1 MLAPILSFIPALTA
15 WCVIP
20 FGAPLPTRWGRI
32 DLVVADLPVGFL
44 FILAITSL
52 GVYGIVLAGWSSN
65 NKYALLGGLR
75 SSAQMISYEI
85 SLGMSTIP
93 VLLLAGNVSLNSIIN
108 QQAWGGWNVVN
119 LTVAFFIFMVAA
131 FAETNRLPFDLPE
144 AESELIAGYHTEYSA
159 MKFSLFFIAEYA
171 NMVTASALMATLFF
185 GGWDVPFTARD
196 NIGPYSGWL
205 SLLSIGIFLA
215 KILFFL
221 FLFMWVRWTLP
232 RFRYDQLMS
241 LGWKFMLPL
250 ALVYIVLIAAVML
263 GLSAAGIQHGT
274 HVRRDSRLR
283 STLRLMIVLFAIL
296 DRGRIISPAYGRMPK
311 QEIERAAPRSMRVDS
326 RQREADNGNQGEGRR
341 AADRGRELRTGDA
354 QGNGAHASST
364 CSTSTAEVTTQYPEE
379 KSPISPRWRGTHR
392 MLTTETGKA
401 QCVACGLCPTVC
413 PANCIKL
420 VPGEDEEGNR
430 YPLVFEIDEFR
441 CIFCGYCQE
450 VCPEEAIH
458 VGRHYE
464 NAEYSREGFVYD
476 LQRLMDQTHPV
487 CEMWDPEDPKGE

>member
-1 MLAPILSFIPALTA
+1 MIASPIFALLQVPIDPNNTPVSGMPFFLFTVLKLIVIFTVYMVGVAMLTLAERKISAWIQDRHGPNRVGKGWLQPAADGLKNFMKEETMPAGVNKVLFVLSPMLAFIPALTA

-20 FGAPLPTRWGRI
+20 FGAPIATRWGRV

-75 SSAQMISYEI
+75 SSAQMVSYEI
-85 SLGMSTIP
+85 SMGMSTIP

-171 NMVTASALMATLFF
+171 SMVTASALMATLFF
-185 GGWDVPFTARD
+185 GGWDVPFTGHD

-205 SLLSIGIFLA
+205 SLLSIFIFLA

-221 FLFMWVRWTLP
+221 FLYMWVRWTLP

-250 ALVYIVLIAAVML
+250 ALIYIVLIAAVLL
-263 GLSAAGIQHGT
+263 GLSAAGIGQGMMQAAILG
-274 HVRRDSRLR
+274 SFNIAFI
-283 STLRLMIVLFAIL
+283 IVLFAIL
-296 DRGRIISPAYGRMPK
+296 DRGRIISPAYGRMSHR
-311 QEIERAAPRSMRVDS
+311 ELERMRALDRRREMLAAAEARAGARAAAGGS
-326 RQREADNGNQGEGRR
+326 N
-341 AADRGRELRTGDA
+341 
-354 QGNGAHASST
+354 
-364 CSTSTAEVTTQYPEE
+364 
-379 KSPISPRWRGTHR
+379 
-392 MLTTETGKA
+392 
-401 QCVACGLCPTVC
+401 
-413 PANCIKL
+413 
-420 VPGEDEEGNR
+420 
-430 YPLVFEIDEFR
+430 
-441 CIFCGYCQE
+441 
-450 VCPEEAIH
+450 
-458 VGRHYE
+458 
-464 NAEYSREGFVYD
+464 
-476 LQRLMDQTHPV
+476 
-487 CEMWDPEDPKGE
+487 

>member
-1 MLAPILSFIPALTA
+1 MNALHGFSLLLQAADPNLPPISGGPFFIFTIVKMIIIFTIYMVGVALLTLAERKISAWIQDRHGPNRVGKGWLQPAADGLKNFMKEETMPAGVNKPLFVLAPILSFIPALTA

-20 FGAPLPTRWGRI
+20 FGAPMPTRWGRI

-85 SLGMSTIP
+85 SMGMSTIP

-119 LTVAFFIFMVAA
+119 LTVACFIFIVAA

-171 NMVTASALMATLFF
+171 SMVTASALMATLFF

-196 NIGPYSGWL
+196 NIGPFSTWL
-205 SLLSIGIFLA
+205 SLLSIGIFLV
-215 KILFFL
+215 KILFFI
-221 FLFMWVRWTLP
+221 FLFMWVRWTVP

-263 GLSAAGIQHGT
+263 GLSAAGIDQGFLYAT
-274 HVRRDSRLR
+274 ILGSVNVVV
-283 STLRLMIVLFAIL
+283 MVVLFAIF
-296 DRGRIISPAYGRMPK
+296 DRGRIISPAYGRMSVRDV
-311 QEIERAAPRSMRVDS
+311 ERL
-326 RQREADNGNQGEGRR
+326 RQVTRR
-341 AADRGRELRTGDA
+341 AAMAAEAGR
-354 QGNGAHASST
+354 
-364 CSTSTAEVTTQYPEE
+364 
-379 KSPISPRWRGTHR
+379 
-392 MLTTETGKA
+392 
-401 QCVACGLCPTVC
+401 
-413 PANCIKL
+413 
-420 VPGEDEEGNR
+420 
-430 YPLVFEIDEFR
+430 
-441 CIFCGYCQE
+441 
-450 VCPEEAIH
+450 
-458 VGRHYE
+458 
-464 NAEYSREGFVYD
+464 
-476 LQRLMDQTHPV
+476 
-487 CEMWDPEDPKGE
+487 

>member
-1 MLAPILSFIPALTA
+1 MTIHAVPALLQAIDPNNTPVTGGWFFIFTVVKMLIIFTVYMIGVAMLTLAERKISAWIQDRHGPNRVGKGWLQPAADGLKNFMKEETMPAGVNKPLFVLAPVLSFIPALTA

-20 FGAPLPTRWGRI
+20 FGAPIATRWGRV

-75 SSAQMISYEI
+75 SSAQMVSYEI

-93 VLLLAGNVSLNSIIN
+93 VLLLAGNVSLNTIIN

-171 NMVTASALMATLFF
+171 SMVTQSALMATLFF
-185 GGWDVPFTARD
+185 GGWDVPFTAHD

-205 SLLSIGIFLA
+205 SLLSVGIFLA

-263 GLSAAGIQHGT
+263 GLSAAGIGQGWMYT
-274 HVRRDSRLR
+274 AILGSLNVALI
-283 STLRLMIVLFAIL
+283 IVLFAIL
-296 DRGRIISPAYGRMPK
+296 DRGRIISPAYGRMHPK
-311 QEIERAAPRSMRVDS
+311 EIEKMRRLDQRRRVAA
-326 RQREADNGNQGEGRR
+326 
-341 AADRGRELRTGDA
+341 
-354 QGNGAHASST
+354 GAGA
-364 CSTSTAEVTTQYPEE
+364 
-379 KSPISPRWRGTHR
+379 
-392 MLTTETGKA
+392 
-401 QCVACGLCPTVC
+401 
-413 PANCIKL
+413 
-420 VPGEDEEGNR
+420 
-430 YPLVFEIDEFR
+430 
-441 CIFCGYCQE
+441 
-450 VCPEEAIH
+450 
-458 VGRHYE
+458 
-464 NAEYSREGFVYD
+464 
-476 LQRLMDQTHPV
+476 
-487 CEMWDPEDPKGE
+487 